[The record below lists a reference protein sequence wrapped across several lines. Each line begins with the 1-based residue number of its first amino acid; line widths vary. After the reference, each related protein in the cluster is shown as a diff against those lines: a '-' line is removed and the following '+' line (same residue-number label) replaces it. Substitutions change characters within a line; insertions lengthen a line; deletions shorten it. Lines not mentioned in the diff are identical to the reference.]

1 MAETLQARPW
11 PLGSRMWISAGNP
24 KLPQG
29 VTGVRDAFTGD
40 YIGEQ
45 GAVVLDSIVLESSGE
60 SIDEDLEGVE
70 LDFLAG
76 SNGVYGYLLDTPE
89 SYGLSVGDVCKAKLV
104 ANAGVLAGLGRTTRF
119 LRLKV
124 VERY

>member
-1 MAETLQARPW
+1 MAETIQARAW

-24 KLPQG
+24 KLPLG

-40 YIGEQ
+40 YIEEQ
-45 GAVVLDSIVLESSGE
+45 GVVVLESIVLELTGE

-70 LDFLAG
+70 LEFLGG
-76 SNGVYGYLLDTPE
+76 SQGVYGYLLEAPE
-89 SYGLSVGDVCKAKLV
+89 EYGLEVGDVCIAKLV
-104 ANAGVLAGLGRTTRF
+104 ANAGVLAGLGQTARF

-124 VERY
+124 AQRY